1 MISRTGRARIE
12 IAALLTPSILLLGL
26 FVMAPLG
33 VVVAYSF
40 ALRDPYG
47 AVLPG
52 FTLDNY
58 RELFQGIYLQVFVN
72 SLKLATATTVLCLL
86 IGYPVAYYI
95 AFRAGRW
102 APALLLLLLIP
113 FWINFL
119 IRISAWVVLLG
130 RNGLINQ
137 SMLMTGLTEQPVGML
152 GSYGATLV
160 GMVYAFLPLTVFPI
174 YAALQPI
181 DRKLLEAGND
191 LGAGPAET
199 FWRITLPLSLPGVLA
214 AALFVFV
221 PSMGVFAIPVLLGG
235 GKQIILGN
243 LIVQLFLEFRNI
255 PLGAAVSV
263 ALLVLTGIG
272 VLLYMR
278 ALRRVEGAR

>member
-1 MISRTGRARIE
+1 MQRAWRERIE
-12 IAALLTPSILLLGL
+12 TGAMLAPSVVLLVL
-26 FVMAPLG
+26 FVLVPLC
-33 VVVAYSF
+33 VVAAYSF

-58 RELFQGIYLQVFVN
+58 RELFQSVYLLVFVN
-72 SLKLATATTVLCLL
+72 SFKLAAATTVLCLL
-86 IGYPVAYYI
+86 IGYPVAYFI
-95 AFRAGRW
+95 AFRAGPW
-102 APALLLLLLIP
+102 APALLMLLLIP

-130 RNGLINQ
+130 RGGLINQ
-137 SMLMTGLTEQPVGML
+137 GMLATGIVDAPVGML
-152 GSYGATLV
+152 GTMGATLV

-181 DRKLLEAGND
+181 DRRLLEAGAD
-191 LGAGPAET
+191 LGAGPATT
-199 FWRITLPLSLPGVLA
+199 FLRVTLPLSLPGVLA

-235 GKQIILGN
+235 GKEIILGN

-263 ALLVLTGIG
+263 LLLVFSGIG
-272 VLLYMR
+272 ILLYMR
-278 ALRRVEGAR
+278 ALRRVEAMK

>member
-1 MISRTGRARIE
+1 MQRAWRERIE
-12 IAALLTPSILLLGL
+12 TGAMLAPSVVLLVL
-26 FVMAPLG
+26 FVLVPLC
-33 VVVAYSF
+33 VVAAYSF

-58 RELFQGIYLQVFVN
+58 RELFQSVYLLVFVN
-72 SLKLATATTVLCLL
+72 SFKLAAATTVLCLL
-86 IGYPVAYYI
+86 IGYPVAYFI
-95 AFRAGRW
+95 AFRAGPW
-102 APALLLLLLIP
+102 APALLMLLLIP

-130 RNGLINQ
+130 RGGLINQ
-137 SMLMTGLTEQPVGML
+137 GMLATGIIDAPVGML
-152 GSYGATLV
+152 GTVGATLV

-181 DRKLLEAGND
+181 DRRLLEAGAD
-191 LGAGPAET
+191 LGAGPATT
-199 FWRITLPLSLPGVLA
+199 FLRVTLPLSLPGVLA

-235 GKQIILGN
+235 GKEIILGN

-263 ALLVLTGIG
+263 LLLVFSGIG
-272 VLLYMR
+272 ILLYMR
-278 ALRRVEGAR
+278 ALRRVEAMK

>member
-1 MISRTGRARIE
+1 MRRAVRERLETGAM
-12 IAALLTPSILLLGL
+12 LTPSVLLLVV
-26 FVMAPLG
+26 FVLMPLC
-33 VVVAYSF
+33 VVAAYSF

-52 FTLDNY
+52 FTFDNY
-58 RELFQGIYLQVFVN
+58 RDLFQSVYLLVFIN
-72 SLKLATATTVLCLL
+72 SFKLALHTTLLCLL
-86 IGYPVAYYI
+86 VGYPVAYFI
-95 AFRAGRW
+95 AFKAGRA

-130 RNGLINQ
+130 RGGLINDAGM
-137 SMLMTGLTEQPVGML
+137 SLGLLDAPVGML
-152 GSYGATLV
+152 GTYGATLV

-174 YAALQPI
+174 YAALTPI
-181 DRKLLEAGND
+181 DRRLMEAGAD
-191 LGAGPAET
+191 LGAGPTET
-199 FWRITLPLSLPGVLA
+199 FVRVTLPLSLPGVLA

-235 GKQIILGN
+235 GKEIILGN

-255 PLGAAVSV
+255 PLGSAVSV
-263 ALLVLTGIG
+263 LLLALSGVGIF
-272 VLLYMR
+272 LYMR
-278 ALRRVEGAR
+278 ALRRVEAMK

>member
-1 MISRTGRARIE
+1 MRRERREQLQTG
-12 IAALLTPSILLLGL
+12 LMLTPSVLLLGL
-26 FVMAPLG
+26 FILLPLC
-33 VVVAYSF
+33 VVFAYSF

-58 RELFQGIYLQVFVN
+58 RELVQGVYLRVLMN
-72 SLKLATATTVLCLL
+72 SFTLAAWTTALCLL
-86 IGYPVAYYI
+86 IGYPVAYFI
-95 AFRAGRW
+95 AFKAGRA

-130 RNGLINQ
+130 RGGLINKALVL
-137 SMLMTGLTEQPVGML
+137 SGVIDEPIGML
-152 GSYGATLV
+152 GTVGATLV
-160 GMVYAFLPLTVFPI
+160 GMVYAFLPLAVFPI
-174 YAALQPI
+174 YAALTPI
-181 DRKLLEAGND
+181 DRRLMEAGAD

-199 FWRITLPLSLPGVLA
+199 FARVTLPLSLPGVLA

-235 GKQIILGN
+235 GKDIILGN

-255 PLGAAVSV
+255 PVGAAV
-263 ALLVLTGIG
+263 AILLLVFSGLGI
-272 VLLYMR
+272 LLYMR
-278 ALRRVEGAR
+278 ALRRVEAMK

>member
-1 MISRTGRARIE
+1 MRRAARE
-12 IAALLTPSILLLGL
+12 RVETAALLAPSVVLLAV
-26 FVMAPLG
+26 FVLLPLCI
-33 VVVAYSF
+33 VAAYSF

-52 FTLDNY
+52 FTFDNY
-58 RELFQGIYLQVFVN
+58 AELFQGVYLLVFVN
-72 SLKLATATTVLCLL
+72 SFKLAAATTVLCLL

-95 AFRAGRW
+95 AFKAGRA

-130 RNGLINQ
+130 RGGLVNGALQ
-137 SMLMTGLTEQPVGML
+137 ASGLTDAPL
-152 GSYGATLV
+152 GLLNTLGATLV

-181 DRKLLEAGND
+181 DRRLLEAGAD

-199 FWRITLPLSLPGVLA
+199 FWRVTLPLSLPGVLA

-235 GKQIILGN
+235 GKDIILGN

-255 PLGAAVSV
+255 PLGAAVSMLLL
-263 ALLVLTGIG
+263 ALSGLGI
-272 VLLYMR
+272 LAYMR
-278 ALRRVEGAR
+278 ALRRVEAMR

>member
-1 MISRTGRARIE
+1 MRRERREQLQTG
-12 IAALLTPSILLLGL
+12 LMLTPSVLLLGL
-26 FVMAPLG
+26 FILLPLC
-33 VVVAYSF
+33 VVFAYSF

-58 RELFQGIYLQVFVN
+58 RELVQGVYLRVLMN
-72 SLKLATATTVLCLL
+72 SFTLAAWTTALCLL
-86 IGYPVAYYI
+86 IGYPVAYFI
-95 AFRAGRW
+95 AFKAGRA

-130 RNGLINQ
+130 RGGLINKALVF
-137 SMLMTGLTEQPVGML
+137 SGVIDEPIGML
-152 GSYGATLV
+152 GTVGATLV
-160 GMVYAFLPLTVFPI
+160 GMVYAFLPLAVFPI
-174 YAALQPI
+174 YAALTPI
-181 DRKLLEAGND
+181 DRRLMEAGAD

-199 FWRITLPLSLPGVLA
+199 FARVTLPLSLPGVLA

-235 GKQIILGN
+235 GKDIILGN

-255 PLGAAVSV
+255 PVGAAVSIL
-263 ALLVLTGIG
+263 LLVFSGLGI
-272 VLLYMR
+272 LLYMR
-278 ALRRVEGAR
+278 ALRRVEAMK

>member
-1 MISRTGRARIE
+1 MQRAWRERIE
-12 IAALLTPSILLLGL
+12 TGAMLAPSVVLLVL
-26 FVMAPLG
+26 FVLVPLC
-33 VVVAYSF
+33 VVAAYSF

-58 RELFQGIYLQVFVN
+58 RELFQSVYLLVFVN
-72 SLKLATATTVLCLL
+72 SFKLAAATTVLCLL
-86 IGYPVAYYI
+86 IGYPVAYFI
-95 AFRAGRW
+95 AFRAGPW
-102 APALLLLLLIP
+102 APALLMLLLIP

-130 RNGLINQ
+130 RGGLINQ
-137 SMLMTGLTEQPVGML
+137 GMLATGIVDAPVGML
-152 GSYGATLV
+152 GTLGATLV

-181 DRKLLEAGND
+181 DRRLLEAGAD
-191 LGAGPAET
+191 LGAGPATT
-199 FWRITLPLSLPGVLA
+199 FLRVTLPLSLPGVLA

-235 GKQIILGN
+235 GKEIILGN

-263 ALLVLTGIG
+263 LLLVFSGIG
-272 VLLYMR
+272 ILMYMR
-278 ALRRVEGAR
+278 ALRRVEAMK

>member
-1 MISRTGRARIE
+1 MRRALRQRIE
-12 IAALLTPSILLLGL
+12 IGAMLAPSVLLLGV
-26 FVMAPLG
+26 FVLAPLCI
-33 VVVAYSF
+33 VAAYSF

-52 FTLDNY
+52 FTLQNY
-58 RELFQGIYLQVFVN
+58 ADLFQSVYLLVFVN
-72 SLKLATATTVLCLL
+72 SFELAASTTVLCLA
-86 IGYPVAYYI
+86 IGYPVAYFI
-95 AFRAGRW
+95 AFKAGRF

-130 RNGLINQ
+130 RGGLINQ
-137 SMLMTGLTEQPVGML
+137 GMIGAGLIEAPVGML
-152 GSYGATLV
+152 GTYGATLV
-160 GMVYAFLPLTVFPI
+160 GMVYAFLPLTVFPV

-181 DRKLLEAGND
+181 DRRLIEAGAD

-199 FWRITLPLSLPGVLA
+199 FLRVTLPLSLPGVLA

-235 GKQIILGN
+235 GKDIILGN

-255 PLGAAVSV
+255 PLGAAVSM
-263 ALLVLTGIG
+263 LLLAFAGLGI
-272 VLLYMR
+272 LLYMR
-278 ALRRVEGAR
+278 ALRRVEGMR

>member
-1 MISRTGRARIE
+1 MRRERREQLQTGLMLA
-12 IAALLTPSILLLGL
+12 PSVLLLGL
-26 FVMAPLG
+26 FVLVPIC
-33 VVVAYSF
+33 VVFAYSF

-58 RELFQGIYLQVFVN
+58 RDLFQGVYLQIFVN
-72 SLKLATATTVLCLL
+72 SFYLAGMTTALCLL
-86 IGYPVAYYI
+86 VGYPVAYYI
-95 AFRAGRW
+95 AFKAGRA

-130 RNGLINQ
+130 RGGLINQ
-137 SMLMTGLTEQPVGML
+137 GLLLSGLIDVPVGML
-152 GSYGATLV
+152 GTVGATLV
-160 GMVYAFLPLTVFPI
+160 GMVYAFLPVTVFPI
-174 YAALQPI
+174 YAALTPI
-181 DRKLLEAGND
+181 DRRLLEAGAD
-191 LGAGPAET
+191 LGAGPAEA
-199 FWRITLPLSLPGVLA
+199 FFRITLPLSLPGVLA

-235 GKQIILGN
+235 GKEIILGN

-255 PLGAAVSV
+255 PAGSAVSIL
-263 ALLVLTGIG
+263 LLVFSGFGI
-272 VLLYMR
+272 VLYMR
-278 ALRRVEGAR
+278 ALRRVEAMK

>member
-1 MISRTGRARIE
+1 MQRAWRERIE
-12 IAALLTPSILLLGL
+12 TGAMLAPSVVLLVL
-26 FVMAPLG
+26 FVLVPLC
-33 VVVAYSF
+33 VVAAYSF

-58 RELFQGIYLQVFVN
+58 RELFQSVYLLVFVN
-72 SLKLATATTVLCLL
+72 SFKLAAATTVLCLL
-86 IGYPVAYYI
+86 IGYPVAYFI
-95 AFRAGRW
+95 AFRAGPW
-102 APALLLLLLIP
+102 APALLMLLLIP

-130 RNGLINQ
+130 RGGLINQ
-137 SMLMTGLTEQPVGML
+137 GMLATGIIDAPVGML
-152 GSYGATLV
+152 GTVGATLV

-181 DRKLLEAGND
+181 DRRLLEAGAD
-191 LGAGPAET
+191 LGAGPATT
-199 FWRITLPLSLPGVLA
+199 FLRVTMPLSLPGVLA

-235 GKQIILGN
+235 GKEIILGN

-263 ALLVLTGIG
+263 LLLVFSGIG
-272 VLLYMR
+272 ILLYMR
-278 ALRRVEGAR
+278 ALRRVEAMK

>member
-1 MISRTGRARIE
+1 MQRALRRRLE
-12 IAALLTPSILLLGL
+12 IGAMLSPAVLLLTLFIL
-26 FVMAPLG
+26 MPLC
-33 VVVAYSF
+33 VVFAYSF

-58 RELFQGIYLQVFVN
+58 RELFQGVYLLVFVN
-72 SLKLATATTVLCLL
+72 SFKLAAATTVICLL
-86 IGYPVAYYI
+86 VGYPVAYFI
-95 AFRAGRW
+95 AFKAGRA

-130 RNGLINQ
+130 RGGLINQ
-137 SMLMTGLTEQPVGML
+137 SLVATGILEAPVGML
-152 GSYGATLV
+152 GTYGATLV
-160 GMVYAFLPLTVFPI
+160 GMVYAFLPVTVFPI
-174 YAALQPI
+174 YAALTPI
-181 DRKLLEAGND
+181 DRRLLEAGAD
-191 LGAGPAET
+191 LGAGPIET
-199 FWRITLPLSLPGVLA
+199 FVRVTFPLSLPGVLA

-235 GKQIILGN
+235 GKEIILGN

-255 PLGAAVSV
+255 PVGAAVSV
-263 ALLVLTGIG
+263 LLLALSGLGI
-272 VLLYMR
+272 VAYMR
-278 ALRRVEGAR
+278 ALRRVEAMK

>member
-1 MISRTGRARIE
+1 MQRAWRERIE
-12 IAALLTPSILLLGL
+12 TGAMLAPSVVLLVL
-26 FVMAPLG
+26 FVLVPLC
-33 VVVAYSF
+33 VVAAYSF

-58 RELFQGIYLQVFVN
+58 RELFQSVYLLVFVN
-72 SLKLATATTVLCLL
+72 SFKLAAATTVLCLL
-86 IGYPVAYYI
+86 IGYPVAYFI
-95 AFRAGRW
+95 AFRAGPW
-102 APALLLLLLIP
+102 APALLMLLLIP

-130 RNGLINQ
+130 RGGLINQ
-137 SMLMTGLTEQPVGML
+137 GMLATGIIDAPVGML
-152 GSYGATLV
+152 GTMGATLV

-181 DRKLLEAGND
+181 DRRLIEAGAD
-191 LGAGPAET
+191 LGAGPATT
-199 FWRITLPLSLPGVLA
+199 FLWVTLPLSLPGVLA

-235 GKQIILGN
+235 GKEIILGN

-263 ALLVLTGIG
+263 LLLVFSGIG
-272 VLLYMR
+272 ILLYMR
-278 ALRRVEGAR
+278 ALRRVEAMK

>member
-1 MISRTGRARIE
+1 MRRVLRQRIE
-12 IAALLTPSILLLGL
+12 IGAMLAPSVLLLGV
-26 FVMAPLG
+26 FVLAPLCI
-33 VVVAYSF
+33 VAAYSF

-52 FTLDNY
+52 FTLQNY
-58 RELFQGIYLQVFVN
+58 ADLFQSVYLLVFVN
-72 SLKLATATTVLCLL
+72 SFELAASTTALCLV
-86 IGYPVAYYI
+86 IGYPVAYFI
-95 AFRAGRW
+95 AFKAGRF

-130 RNGLINQ
+130 RGGLINQ
-137 SMLMTGLTEQPVGML
+137 GLVRTGLIDAPVGML

-160 GMVYAFLPLTVFPI
+160 GMVYAFLPLTVFPV

-181 DRKLLEAGND
+181 DRRLIEAGAD

-199 FWRITLPLSLPGVLA
+199 FLRITLPLSLPGVLA

-235 GKQIILGN
+235 GKDIILGN

-255 PLGAAVSV
+255 PLGAAVSM
-263 ALLVLTGIG
+263 LLLGFAGIG
-272 VLLYMR
+272 ILLYMR
-278 ALRRVEGAR
+278 ALRRVEAMR

>member
-1 MISRTGRARIE
+1 MRRERREQLQTGLMLA
-12 IAALLTPSILLLGL
+12 PSVLLLAV
-26 FVMAPLG
+26 FVLIPIC
-33 VVVAYSF
+33 VVFAYSF

-52 FTLDNY
+52 FTFDNY
-58 RELFQGIYLQVFVN
+58 RDLFQGVYLQIFVN
-72 SLKLATATTVLCLL
+72 SFYLAGMTTVLCLL

-95 AFRAGRW
+95 AFKAGRA

-130 RNGLINQ
+130 RGGLINQ
-137 SMLMTGLTEQPVGML
+137 GLLLSGLIDVPVGML
-152 GSYGATLV
+152 GTVGATLV
-160 GMVYAFLPLTVFPI
+160 GMVYAFLPVTVFPI
-174 YAALQPI
+174 YAALTPI
-181 DRKLLEAGND
+181 DRRLLEAGAD

-199 FWRITLPLSLPGVLA
+199 FFRITLPLSLPGVLA

-235 GKQIILGN
+235 GKEIILGN

-255 PLGAAVSV
+255 PAGSAVSIL
-263 ALLVLTGIG
+263 LLVLSGFGI
-272 VLLYMR
+272 LLYMR
-278 ALRRVEGAR
+278 ALRRVEAMK

>member
-1 MISRTGRARIE
+1 MLA
-12 IAALLTPSILLLGL
+12 PSVLLLVL
-26 FVMAPLG
+26 FVLLPLCI
-33 VVVAYSF
+33 VAAYSF
-40 ALRDPYG
+40 ALRDSYG

-52 FTLDNY
+52 FTLQNY
-58 RELFQGIYLQVFVN
+58 ADLFQSVYLLVFVN
-72 SLKLATATTVLCLL
+72 SLELAASTTILCLL
-86 IGYPVAYYI
+86 IGYPVAYFI
-95 AFRAGRW
+95 AFKAGRW

-130 RNGLINQ
+130 RGGLINQ
-137 SMLMTGLTEQPVGML
+137 GMLWTGLIDAPVGML
-152 GSYGATLV
+152 GTYGATLV

-181 DRKLLEAGND
+181 DRKLIEAGAD

-199 FWRITLPLSLPGVLA
+199 FFRVTLPLSLPGVLA

-235 GKQIILGN
+235 GKDIILGN

-255 PLGAAVSV
+255 PLGAAVSMLLL
-263 ALLVLTGIG
+263 ALAGVGI
-272 VLLYMR
+272 LLYMR
-278 ALRRVEGAR
+278 ALRWVERMQ

>member
-1 MISRTGRARIE
+1 M
-12 IAALLTPSILLLGL
+12 
-26 FVMAPLG
+26 
-33 VVVAYSF
+33 
-40 ALRDPYG
+40 
-47 AVLPG
+47 
-52 FTLDNY
+52 
-58 RELFQGIYLQVFVN
+58 
-72 SLKLATATTVLCLL
+72 
-86 IGYPVAYYI
+86 IGYPVAYFI
-95 AFRAGRW
+95 AFKAGRF

-130 RNGLINQ
+130 RGGLINQ
-137 SMLMTGLTEQPVGML
+137 GLVRTGLIDAPVGML

-181 DRKLLEAGND
+181 DRRLVEAGAD

-199 FWRITLPLSLPGVLA
+199 FLRITLPLSLPGVLA

-235 GKQIILGN
+235 GKDIILGN

-255 PLGAAVSV
+255 PLGAAVSM
-263 ALLVLTGIG
+263 LLLAFAGIG
-272 VLLYMR
+272 ILLYMR
-278 ALRRVEGAR
+278 ALRRVEAMK

>member
-1 MISRTGRARIE
+1 MQRAWRERIE
-12 IAALLTPSILLLGL
+12 TGAMLAPSVVLLVL
-26 FVMAPLG
+26 FVLVPLC
-33 VVVAYSF
+33 VVAAYSF

-58 RELFQGIYLQVFVN
+58 RELFQSVYLLVFVN
-72 SLKLATATTVLCLL
+72 SFKLAAATTVLCLL
-86 IGYPVAYYI
+86 IGYPVAYFI
-95 AFRAGRW
+95 AFRAGPW
-102 APALLLLLLIP
+102 APALLMLLLIP

-130 RNGLINQ
+130 RGGLINQ
-137 SMLMTGLTEQPVGML
+137 GMLATGIVDAPVGML
-152 GSYGATLV
+152 GTVGATLV

-181 DRKLLEAGND
+181 DRRLLEAGAD
-191 LGAGPAET
+191 LGAGPATT
-199 FWRITLPLSLPGVLA
+199 FLRVTLPLSLPGVLA

-235 GKQIILGN
+235 GKEIILGN

-263 ALLVLTGIG
+263 LLLVFSGIG
-272 VLLYMR
+272 ILLYMR
-278 ALRRVEGAR
+278 ALRRVEAMK

>member
-1 MISRTGRARIE
+1 MRRAARQRLE
-12 IAALLTPSILLLGL
+12 IGAMLAPSVLLLVL
-26 FVMAPLG
+26 FVLLPLCI
-33 VVVAYSF
+33 VAAYSF
-40 ALRDPYG
+40 ALRDSYG

-52 FTLDNY
+52 FTLQNY
-58 RELFQGIYLQVFVN
+58 ADLFQSVYLLVFVN
-72 SLKLATATTVLCLL
+72 SLELAASTTILCLL
-86 IGYPVAYYI
+86 IGYPVAYFI
-95 AFRAGRW
+95 AFKAGRW

-130 RNGLINQ
+130 RGGLINQ
-137 SMLMTGLTEQPVGML
+137 GMLWTGLIDAPVGML
-152 GSYGATLV
+152 GTYGATLV

-181 DRKLLEAGND
+181 DRKLIEAGAD

-199 FWRITLPLSLPGVLA
+199 FFRVTLPLSLPGVLA

-235 GKQIILGN
+235 GKDIILGN

-255 PLGAAVSV
+255 PLGAAVSMLLL
-263 ALLVLTGIG
+263 ALAGVGI
-272 VLLYMR
+272 LLYMR
-278 ALRRVEGAR
+278 ALRWVERMQ

>member
-1 MISRTGRARIE
+1 MRRERREQLQTGLMLA
-12 IAALLTPSILLLGL
+12 PSVLLLAV
-26 FVMAPLG
+26 FVLIPIC
-33 VVVAYSF
+33 VVFAYSF

-58 RELFQGIYLQVFVN
+58 RDLFQGVYLQIFVN
-72 SLKLATATTVLCLL
+72 SFYLAGMTTVLCLL

-95 AFRAGRW
+95 AFKAGRA

-130 RNGLINQ
+130 RGGLINQ
-137 SMLMTGLTEQPVGML
+137 GLLLSGLIDVPVGML
-152 GSYGATLV
+152 GTVGATLV
-160 GMVYAFLPLTVFPI
+160 GMVYAFLPVTVFPI
-174 YAALQPI
+174 YAALTPI
-181 DRKLLEAGND
+181 DRRLLEAGAD

-199 FWRITLPLSLPGVLA
+199 FFRITLPLSLPGVLA

-235 GKQIILGN
+235 GKEIILGN

-255 PLGAAVSV
+255 PAGSAVSIL
-263 ALLVLTGIG
+263 LLVLSGFGI
-272 VLLYMR
+272 LLYMR
-278 ALRRVEGAR
+278 ALRRVEAMK

>member
-1 MISRTGRARIE
+1 MRRAVRERIE
-12 IAALLTPSILLLGL
+12 IGAMLAPSLILLTL
-26 FVMAPLG
+26 FVLVPLC
-33 VVVAYSF
+33 VVAAYSF

-58 RELFQGIYLQVFVN
+58 RDLFQSVYLLVFIN
-72 SLKLATATTVLCLL
+72 SLKLAASTTLICLL
-86 IGYPVAYYI
+86 IGYPVAYFI
-95 AFRAGRW
+95 AFKAGRV

-130 RNGLINQ
+130 RGGLINQ
-137 SMLMTGLTEQPVGML
+137 SAMAIGILDAPVGML
-152 GSYGATLV
+152 GTYGATLV

-174 YAALQPI
+174 YAALTPI
-181 DRKLLEAGND
+181 DRRLIEAGAD
-191 LGAGPAET
+191 LGAGPVET
-199 FWRITLPLSLPGVLA
+199 FLRVTLPLSLPGVLA

-235 GKQIILGN
+235 GKEIILGN

-255 PLGAAVSV
+255 PLGSAVSILLL
-263 ALLVLTGIG
+263 ALSGVGI
-272 VLLYMR
+272 LLYMR
-278 ALRRVEGAR
+278 ALRRVEAMK

>member
-1 MISRTGRARIE
+1 MQRAWRERIE
-12 IAALLTPSILLLGL
+12 TGAMLAPSVVLLVL
-26 FVMAPLG
+26 FVLVPLC
-33 VVVAYSF
+33 VVAAYSF

-58 RELFQGIYLQVFVN
+58 RELFQSVYLLVFVN
-72 SLKLATATTVLCLL
+72 SFKLAAATTVLCLL
-86 IGYPVAYYI
+86 IGYPVAYFI
-95 AFRAGRW
+95 AFRAGPW

-113 FWINFL
+113 FWINFV

-130 RNGLINQ
+130 RGGLINQ
-137 SMLMTGLTEQPVGML
+137 GMLATGIIDAPVGML
-152 GSYGATLV
+152 GPMGATLV

-181 DRKLLEAGND
+181 DRRLLEAGAD
-191 LGAGPAET
+191 LGAGPATT
-199 FWRITLPLSLPGVLA
+199 FLRVTLPLSLPGVLA

-235 GKQIILGN
+235 GKEIILGN

-263 ALLVLTGIG
+263 LLLVFSGIG
-272 VLLYMR
+272 ILLYMR
-278 ALRRVEGAR
+278 ALRRVEAMK